1 MNAIPIEEN
10 MHRSNGSLALELN
23 QKICIPS
30 LSQLLKKK
38 KTVGLMKQ
46 DTSGQYPS

>member
-38 KTVGLMKQ
+38 NCWTDETRYFWAV
-46 DTSGQYPS
+46 S